1 MSEMI
6 KDMFMVRNILQVL
19 NPLSI
24 HITFTAIVG
33 RTHEKPKYGKN
44 GHFLELWVELLGIG

>member
-1 MSEMI
+1 MI
-6 KDMFMVRNILQVL
+6 KDMFMVWNILQVL